1 MGFLKT
7 LFGDTSKKI
16 PPKTNISIGHAVLQK
31 YKPFITDK
39 ESAKKAA
46 LTVLWHGKTQFID
59 GPNGQII
66 RASDSSIPVPHR
78 LQSFSD
84 RFYIEEGMPVSQ
96 DRKSV
101 SLEKSMY
108 VSVDMGGRGII

>member
-1 MGFLKT
+1 MRISDWSSDVCSSDLLCHGGDMGFLKT

-66 RASDSSIPVPHR
+66 SASDS
-78 LQSFSD
+78 
-84 RFYIEEGMPVSQ
+84 YIHIGKPLC
-96 DRKSV
+96 RK
-101 SLEKSMY
+101 
-108 VSVDMGGRGII
+108 RR